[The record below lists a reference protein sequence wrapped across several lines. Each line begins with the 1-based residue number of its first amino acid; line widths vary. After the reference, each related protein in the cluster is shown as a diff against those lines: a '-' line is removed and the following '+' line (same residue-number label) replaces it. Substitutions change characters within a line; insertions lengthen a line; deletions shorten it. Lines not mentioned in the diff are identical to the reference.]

1 MQRQLGVEI
10 AFEKRHHRIT
20 MGRRIT
26 LYQEA
31 LDEAEALGGV
41 DRRPSGTPVRSCKSL
56 QLYGN

>member
-1 MQRQLGVEI
+1 
-10 AFEKRHHRIT
+10 